1 MLVDLDL
8 QIAVEDREQLPSE
21 EEINQWLS
29 SAVATQ
35 KDEAEVTVRIVEE
48 QESHELNLQYRG
60 KDKSTNVLTF
70 PFDMPAE
77 IELPLLGDLVICKDV
92 VEREAH
98 EQGKPLKAHWAH
110 MLIHGGLHLLGY
122 DHIDDDEAEEMESL
136 EIQLMLSLGFND
148 PYQNDEF

>member
-136 EIQLMLSLGFND
+136 EVQLMLSLGFND